1 MTSNAFCSIYLLLL
15 FCCKI
20 QNVITYKF
28 HYFLKELNYLISV
41 WSKKMCLLMAEIA
54 NKINHNPVWGPNL
67 KYWMNHFFKVLSNDQ
82 SLIFFHQTI
91 LLPAVRIW
99 TFTLAGGALS
109 GMHSK
114 TPESVALASCISK
127 WIVVWAA
134 FSVMT
139 CENKWNVVWSG
150 EKIKHTLLKE
160 CNVQSH

>member
-1 MTSNAFCSIYLLLL
+1 MSD
-15 FCCKI
+15 
-20 QNVITYKF
+20 V
-28 HYFLKELNYLISV
+28 
-41 WSKKMCLLMAEIA
+41 KKMCFFMSEIA
-54 NKINHNPVWGPNL
+54 NKINHNPVWGPT
-67 KYWMNHFFKVLSNDQ
+67 KFKVLNELFFKSPFEW
-82 SLIFFHQTI
+82 SEPHFFFHQAI

>member
-1 MTSNAFCSIYLLLL
+1 MTSNAFCSVYLLLL

-41 WSKKMCLLMAEIA
+41 WSKKKMCLLMAEIA

-67 KYWMNHFFKVLSNDQ
+67 KYYWMNCFFKSPFEWSEPHFFFK
-82 SLIFFHQTI
+82 QTI
-91 LLPAVRIW
+91 LPAVRIW

-150 EKIKHTLLKE
+150 
-160 CNVQSH
+160 